1 MGLRAIRDIGRETAM
16 PGLKPAVN
24 AVNRIIALLEQILR
38 GAFTTV
44 AVIAHYHHGGIETM
58 LTHKRAQRIVSQV
71 KRLRRMTHGITLRI
85 ANIDQHRP
93 GAVSDTPL
101 LQ

>member
-44 AVIAHYHHGGIETM
+44 AVIAHYHHGGNRN
-58 LTHKRAQRIVSQV
+58 HA
-71 KRLRRMTHGITLRI
+71 H
-85 ANIDQHRP
+85 A
-93 GAVSDTPL
+93 
-101 LQ
+101 